1 MRRTTRARD
10 LTIVGALLVTLLS
23 GCTAPWPFP
32 QPTPDPKLPDA
43 QQVFSPVEG
52 GTYNG
57 DVYSLDPAEYL
68 SGLDYEIAQL
78 LFPPLV
84 TLDDHLQPVDWATER
99 HEVSADGLMYTFHL
113 RKGLQWSDG
122 TPIDANT
129 FAYSINRALDPCL
142 GVYAFY
148 SPLEFPLDSIKGAVA
163 FVRGHCPP
171 GATHSANALLGT
183 SLLVPDPLTL
193 QIMLEAPAGYFL
205 AALTAPSAWAV
216 PERLVE
222 RYTQPTV
229 LSDIRGNGVLSTWT
243 YHLTDDG
250 GLGGNLF
257 KFTTWLHPDAAR
269 ATPIPLPPGTTV
281 DPTVGVMPTFAADGL
296 GHLIF
301 ERNPRF
307 WGKRPLLRRI
317 EYTLY
322 VDVNLAWNAYKAGRG
337 DVAYPLAHEVEI
349 ARNLKDSTYHEQP
362 ELSVRF
368 LMPNW
373 KLAPFDDVRVRQAFW
388 LAIDRQ
394 ALIQDAAIQVVQ
406 PTTHL
411 LMEGLP
417 EYNADLLDPVR
428 RSGAQALNSDLAT
441 ARTLIASYAADK
453 CSGRLEKCTPINLF
467 SKSYQASPART
478 RALDT
483 LTQQL
488 QVAFPGWPI
497 TVGGCDRGCAPAIV
511 SAQRHQL
518 SDGYWGA
525 DYPDGQDALSLP
537 WRTGAI
543 YNQTH
548 VSLPSADALL
558 DQADGAA
565 DQGLRTRL
573 YQQAEQLLVNQV
585 AAIPLFQSEI
595 AYMVRTRVANWR
607 IAPTGQ
613 TPLSVW
619 QTTYIHR

>member
-122 TPIDANT
+122 TSIDAHT

-142 GVYAFY
+142 GVYAFQ
-148 SPLEFPLDSIKGAVA
+148 SPREFPLDSIKGAVA

-171 GATHSANALLGT
+171 GATHSANALLGI

-257 KFTTWLHPDAAR
+257 KLTTWLHPDAAR

-281 DPTVGVMPTFAADGL
+281 DPTVGVMPTFGADGL

-317 EYTLY
+317 EYTRY
-322 VDVNLAWNAYKAGRG
+322 KDAETAWTAYKQGSG
-337 DVAYPLAHEVEI
+337 DTGAPMLQDITSAKTLVG
-349 ARNLKDSTYHEQP
+349 STYHEIP
-362 ELSVRF
+362 ELGIAYLR
-368 LMPNW
+368 PNW
-373 KLAPFDDVRVRQAFW
+373 QRAPLDDVRVRQALW

-394 ALIQDAAIQVVQ
+394 TWMKGVTSQLAQ
-406 PTTHL
+406 PTIHL
-411 LMEGLP
+411 LIDGLP
-417 EYNADLLDPVR
+417 EHNPNLLDPAG
-428 RSGAQALNSDLAT
+428 RSGAQALTADLAP
-441 ARTLIASYAADK
+441 ARALVAAYAA
-453 CSGRLEKCTPINLF
+453 EKCAGHVEKCPPIIYSFQNSRPDTVERADALVAQW
-467 SKSYQASPART
+467 QA
-478 RALDT
+478 
-483 LTQQL
+483 
-488 QVAFPGWPI
+488 AFPGWPI
-497 TVGGCDRGCAPAIV
+497 SDTWCDRCPQFDMTSQAP
-511 SAQRHQL
+511 L
-518 SDGYWGA
+518 SNAGWSA
-525 DYPDGQDALSLP
+525 DYPDGQDFLSLL
-537 WRTGAI
+537 WRTDAS
-543 YNQTH
+543 YNATN
-548 VSLPSADALL
+548 VSLPAADALL
-558 DQADGAA
+558 AQADGAA

-573 YQQAEQLLVNQV
+573 YQQAEQQLVNQV
-585 AAIPLFQSEI
+585 AAIPLCQSVV
-595 AYMVRTRVANWR
+595 AYVTRSRVVGWR
-607 IAPTGQ
+607 ISPMLL